1 MMRTNSRSLLSRTSH
16 AALLCAIVILGTLFA
31 QTKPATKPADDLG
44 DFSGLYTFVH
54 DGESVQI
61 TLDELPTAAKPKVPV
76 TGYVTR
82 LGESDTDKDQT
93 FDLMFKTGSLE
104 KQAISFSTKTIHG
117 ISYDFVGTVRRG
129 DAKSKDKEGYVV
141 IEGTLTENSVDKN
154 GKPRSQSRELTMKSF
169 PNLDEPEPQK

>member
-1 MMRTNSRSLLSRTSH
+1 
-16 AALLCAIVILGTLFA
+16 VILGTLFA

-61 TLDELPTAAKPKVPV
+61 TLDELPTAANPKVPV

-104 KQAISFSTKTIHG
+104 TQAISFSTKTIHG
-117 ISYDFVGTVRRG
+117 ISYDFVGTVRHG
-129 DAKSKDKEGYVV
+129 DAKSKDKEGYVI
-141 IEGTLTENSVDKN
+141 IEGTLTENTIDKN

>member
-1 MMRTNSRSLLSRTSH
+1 V
-16 AALLCAIVILGTLFA
+16 ALLCAIVLLGTALT
-31 QTKPATKPADDLG
+31 QTAKTTTDDLG

-61 TLDELPTAAKPKVPV
+61 TLDELPTAAQPKVPV

-82 LGESDTDKDQT
+82 LGDSDTDKDQT

-104 KQAISFSTKTIHG
+104 NKTITFTTKTIHG
-117 ISYDFVGTVRRG
+117 ISYEFTGTVRRG

-141 IEGTLTENSVDKN
+141 ITGSLTENSVDKN
-154 GKPRSQSRELTMKSF
+154 GKPRSQTRELTMKSF
-169 PNLDEPEPQK
+169 PNLDDTDTPK